1 MIWRVVATQQGQYNQ
16 VLREIGEVF
25 DLLCYADGTFPIA
38 VKYTQKKDASGKL
51 LDEWDEEQVLGKDK
65 KPVHRDFAEDQGYKL
80 ITRGP
85 VKGDSI
91 RFGWMKRVPDRTPV
105 GQYPTVN
112 NGDLPDFWS
121 PNVQL
126 PQAYPVI
133 PPPGDR
139 GQELSKRNHARILDV
154 LPKEQIEA
162 A

>member
-1 MIWRVVATQQGQYNQ
+1 MVWRVVATQQGHYNQ

-38 VKYTQKKDASGKL
+38 VKYTQKKDATGKL

-91 RFGWMKRVPDRTPV
+91 RFGWMKRVPDRTPL
-105 GQYPTVN
+105 GQYPPVN
-112 NGDLPDFWS
+112 NGELPDFWS
-121 PNVQL
+121 QNVQL
-126 PQAYPVI
+126 PQAHEVI
-133 PPPGDR
+133 PGPRSR
-139 GQELSKRNHARILDV
+139 GQQDPRRNHAPILDV